1 MPTLGAKRPLTII
14 VCVILVVTL
23 GVISFTKMPTTL
35 LPEFELPYVVVY
47 TTYPGAAP
55 EKVEQTVTR
64 PLENALSTTGGLD
77 SISSISSENL
87 SMIIMQFTYSTNMDS
102 ALIEMNSGI
111 DLIKGYLDD
120 SVSSPML
127 MQIDPDMLPVIVAA
141 VSVEGMNAAGASA
154 YVNDT
159 VLPALE
165 RVEGV
170 AQVSAM
176 GLVESSVRVVFDDEK
191 LDALQQK
198 LNKTVED
205 GFAEAYQEL
214 ADAQTEI
221 DDGRKELADGY
232 AKLDDGKSQLD
243 SQLKKQQKELDA
255 GRRQIAAAKE
265 QIQQGLAAIDAGMAP
280 ESGRAELQAQL
291 AALEEQEKQLD
302 QGEAAL
308 KAAKKQGNSQITS
321 GRQQLNDAAAQLD
334 DAQTK
339 LDEGKE
345 ELDQAYAD
353 ALDQV
358 DVRGM
363 FTDSMLAGLIAA
375 GNLSMPAGYVAEDG
389 QSLTVKVGVPY
400 SSAEE
405 IENILLFES
414 EEESI
419 GSVRVKDVAAVEQT
433 DNSDALFAR
442 INGQAGI
449 LITANK
455 QSSASTTEVSRDL
468 RAALAALEETD
479 GLSATVLSD
488 QGVYI
493 DIVVQSVIE
502 NLLMGAVLA
511 ILVLLLFLRSFRP
524 TLVVALSIPVSL
536 LLAVTLMYFC
546 NISLNLISLCGLAMG
561 VGMLVDNSIVVI
573 ENIYRLRGEGVGPVK
588 AAILGAKEVGGA
600 ITASTLTTVCVFVP
614 ILFTEGLSKELFL
627 DMGLTIAFALIAS
640 LLVAMSVVPALGTL
654 MLQKE
659 AKKET
664 RFYEKFMDFYERS
677 LRFVLNKKGLA
688 LALATVLLGV
698 SVYGAFT
705 SGTAF
710 LPESDSLQLIVTA
723 TVEEETGEE
732 EARALVEELAARAF
746 AIEGVSD
753 VGMMSGGASSMMMGG
768 SGGNGGSYTLYVVL
782 ADERTKKSAQ
792 ISDEL
797 MAAAADLPLTLSVMS
812 GSMDIT
818 SLMGSGVSVDLYGGD
833 LDVLRDEARR
843 MAALLS
849 TVEGVGAVEDGV
861 GDTQVAYTIEVD
873 RDKAMTYGLTGAQ
886 VYSAVSAALAT
897 ESTAATVTIGGLE
910 HDVVVV
916 KSESARYTS
925 QTLPE
930 LLISGTKDGKTVKV
944 PLGDIAAIQTGET
957 QESIRRSGGERTLSV
972 TAQIAS
978 GYNIGLVS
986 KGIEAAL
993 SGYALPDGYRYELTG
1008 ENETIN
1014 DTLSDLIQMGLLALL
1029 LIYLIMVAQF
1039 QSLLSPF
1046 IVMFTIPLAFTG
1058 GFLLQWACG
1067 FEVSV
1072 ISMLGLLVL
1081 FGVVVN
1087 NGIVFVDC
1095 ANGLYT
1101 ELGDKREALVQA
1113 GRRRMRPILMTA
1125 LTTILA
1131 LVTMCF
1137 GIGKGADIIQPM
1149 AVVLAGGLAYGTVL
1163 TLYVVP
1169 VMYELFRR
1177 KPPKV
1182 VDTER

>member
-64 PLENALSTTGGLD
+64 PLENALSTTGGLE

-87 SMIIMQFTYSTNMDS
+87 SMIIMQFAYSTNMDS

-141 VSVEGMNAAGASA
+141 VSVEGMDAAGASA

-280 ESGRAELQAQL
+280 ESGRAELRAQL

-345 ELDQAYAD
+345 ELNQAYAD

-442 INGQAGI
+442 INGQDGI

-664 RFYEKFMDFYERS
+664 RFYEKFMNLYERS
-677 LRFVLNKKGLA
+677 LRFVLNRKGLV

-732 EARALVEELAARAF
+732 EARALVEELDARAF

-849 TVEGVGAVEDGV
+849 TVEGVGAVDDGV

-916 KSESARYTS
+916 KSENARYTS

-1058 GFLLQWACG
+1058 GFLLQWASG

-1169 VMYELFRR
+1169 LMYELFRR

>member
-1 MPTLGAKRPLTII
+1 
-14 VCVILVVTL
+14 
-23 GVISFTKMPTTL
+23 
-35 LPEFELPYVVVY
+35 
-47 TTYPGAAP
+47 
-55 EKVEQTVTR
+55 
-64 PLENALSTTGGLD
+64 
-77 SISSISSENL
+77 
-87 SMIIMQFTYSTNMDS
+87 
-102 ALIEMNSGI
+102 
-111 DLIKGYLDD
+111 
-120 SVSSPML
+120 
-127 MQIDPDMLPVIVAA
+127 
-141 VSVEGMNAAGASA
+141 
-154 YVNDT
+154 
-159 VLPALE
+159 
-165 RVEGV
+165 
-170 AQVSAM
+170 
-176 GLVESSVRVVFDDEK
+176 
-191 LDALQQK
+191 
-198 LNKTVED
+198 
-205 GFAEAYQEL
+205 
-214 ADAQTEI
+214 
-221 DDGRKELADGY
+221 
-232 AKLDDGKSQLD
+232 
-243 SQLKKQQKELDA
+243 
-255 GRRQIAAAKE
+255 
-265 QIQQGLAAIDAGMAP
+265 
-280 ESGRAELQAQL
+280 
-291 AALEEQEKQLD
+291 
-302 QGEAAL
+302 
-308 KAAKKQGNSQITS
+308 
-321 GRQQLNDAAAQLD
+321 
-334 DAQTK
+334 
-339 LDEGKE
+339 
-345 ELDQAYAD
+345 
-353 ALDQV
+353 
-358 DVRGM
+358 
-363 FTDSMLAGLIAA
+363 
-375 GNLSMPAGYVAEDG
+375 
-389 QSLTVKVGVPY
+389 
-400 SSAEE
+400 
-405 IENILLFES
+405 
-414 EEESI
+414 
-419 GSVRVKDVAAVEQT
+419 
-433 DNSDALFAR
+433 
-442 INGQAGI
+442 
-449 LITANK
+449 
-455 QSSASTTEVSRDL
+455 
-468 RAALAALEETD
+468 
-479 GLSATVLSD
+479 
-488 QGVYI
+488 
-493 DIVVQSVIE
+493 
-502 NLLMGAVLA
+502 
-511 ILVLLLFLRSFRP
+511 
-524 TLVVALSIPVSL
+524 
-536 LLAVTLMYFC
+536 
-546 NISLNLISLCGLAMG
+546 
-561 VGMLVDNSIVVI
+561 
-573 ENIYRLRGEGVGPVK
+573 
-588 AAILGAKEVGGA
+588 
-600 ITASTLTTVCVFVP
+600 
-614 ILFTEGLSKELFL
+614 
-627 DMGLTIAFALIAS
+627 
-640 LLVAMSVVPALGTL
+640 
-654 MLQKE
+654 
-659 AKKET
+659 
-664 RFYEKFMDFYERS
+664 
-677 LRFVLNKKGLA
+677 
-688 LALATVLLGV
+688 
-698 SVYGAFT
+698 
-705 SGTAF
+705 
-710 LPESDSLQLIVTA
+710 
-723 TVEEETGEE
+723 
-732 EARALVEELAARAF
+732 
-746 AIEGVSD
+746 
-753 VGMMSGGASSMMMGG
+753 MMSGGASSMMMGG
-768 SGGNGGSYTLYVVL
+768 SGGSYTLYVVL

-849 TVEGVGAVEDGV
+849 TVEGVGAVDDGV

-873 RDKAMTYGLTGAQ
+873 RDKAMTYGLTAAQ

-916 KSESARYTS
+916 KSENARYTS

-930 LLISGTKDGKTVKV
+930 LLISGTKNGKTVKV

-993 SGYALPDGYRYELTG
+993 SGYAMPDGYRYELTG